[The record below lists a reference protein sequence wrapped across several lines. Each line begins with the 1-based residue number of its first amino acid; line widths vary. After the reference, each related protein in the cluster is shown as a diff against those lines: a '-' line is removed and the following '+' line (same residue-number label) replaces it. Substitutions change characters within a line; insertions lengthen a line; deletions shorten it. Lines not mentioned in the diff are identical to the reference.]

1 MTHNKFHIRKRGNG
15 ERVTPFSK
23 LPKQS
28 ALSLLI
34 CAMTLGAAPASAQD
48 SGEALEEIVITG
60 TYLSRKRQADNP
72 SPTAVIDTGEL
83 AEIGAVNVADIVSNL
98 TINNGSQNNPDAFT
112 QNGTVGSSNFN
123 LRGLG
128 VASTLVLLNGR
139 RQVTSGSLTN
149 DGVNFI
155 DTNSLVPQ
163 IALQRI
169 EIVKDGAAAI
179 YGTDAVA
186 GVVNF
191 ITDNDFKGSA
201 VNVRLATLD
210 GEGDQND
217 ASIEAKFGWGS
228 GNTDFVIAGSYFDRS
243 PLSTAE
249 RRFSRPQD
257 DSSILGN
264 PGSFFL
270 TGIAGGAL
278 PLIDPTGCE
287 SQGGQA
293 NPISSAQPLLDAA
306 GLPFRAGTCGFDFGD
321 FFTLVAEEERVN
333 LFGSVT
339 HDFGN
344 GSEFRAE
351 VAYADYDASRGNS
364 PSFPFLQLG
373 SAVVPANNPGNV
385 FPSALGTALF
395 LGRISGNGGSVSPT
409 SVESETLRVSA
420 ELSGSLFG
428 SDNWQYDIGATY
440 GTNDHLLRTED
451 TVTSRFGNALRGLG
465 GAGCN
470 VATGVPGQGP
480 CQFFNP
486 FATSFSVLPN
496 DPALLDFII
505 DTQVVDSQSDLV
517 VLDAVFNGTIGST
530 AAGEIGLAVGAQYR
544 REDYSRDLDD
554 AISNQDGF
562 AFIIGGPDFADDRD
576 VIALFA
582 ETLIPLTD
590 SLDLSGAIRYED
602 YGGGIGDTIDPKV
615 SLLYRPTDNLAF
627 RTSYS
632 TSFRAPSQFQT
643 GGELTSLRQ
652 IVDPLGGT
660 AFAAVRSLA
669 PASGTRNIQPEES
682 EAINVGVSFSPT
694 DKLSIDVD
702 YWNFE
707 FSDAII
713 QTNEQAIVNADP
725 TGPNVIRSPGGTI
738 LFVFNDFVNASSI
751 ETDGLDIA
759 VRYAF
764 DTNAGTFAPFLD
776 LTQVFNYDIIDPQA
790 GFVEGAGN
798 RNFTNF
804 GSPTPETR
812 FTAGINYATQSVS
825 ARLAYRSVDSF
836 TDDQNDV
843 EIDSFNTVDAQLNYT
858 FNEALNATVG
868 VTNLT
873 NEDPPQVFT
882 NGGFEART
890 HDPRGRILY
899 VQVGMEF

>member
-1 MTHNKFHIRKRGNG
+1 MRYNT
-15 ERVTPFSK
+15 SK
-23 LPKQS
+23 
-28 ALSLLI
+28 
-34 CAMTLGAAPASAQD
+34 TYSAQKKGAQTPL
-48 SGEALEEIVITG
+48 SSIPRKTPLAMLIAAMALTSLPTLAQTENAQSLEEIVVTG

-72 SPTAVIDTGEL
+72 SPTAVLGAGEL
-83 AEIGAVNVADIVSNL
+83 DEIGAVNIADVISNL
-98 TINNGSQNNPDAFT
+98 TINAGSQNNPDAFT

-139 RQVTSGSLTN
+139 RQVNTGALTN
-149 DGVNFI
+149 DGINFV
-155 DTNSLVPQ
+155 DTNALVPQ
-163 IALQRI
+163 IAIERI

-191 ITDNDFKGSA
+191 ITDDDFRGAA

-210 GEGDQND
+210 GDGDQND
-217 ASIEAKFGWGS
+217 ASLEAKFGWGTD
-228 GNTDFVIAGSYFDRS
+228 NTDIVVAGTYFDRS
-243 PLSTAE
+243 PLNTDE

-257 DSSILGN
+257 DSSALGN
-264 PGSFFL
+264 PGAFFL
-270 TGIAGGAL
+270 TGVAGGRL

-287 SQGGQA
+287 SQGGIAQ
-293 NPISSAQPLLDAA
+293 PIASAQPLLDAA

-321 FFTLVAEEERVN
+321 FFTIVAEEERVN
-333 LFGSVT
+333 LYSALT

-344 GSEFRAE
+344 DTEFRAE
-351 VAYADYDASRGNS
+351 IAFADYEARRGNS

-373 SAVVPANNPGNV
+373 SAVVPANNPGNI

-395 LGRISGNGGSVSPT
+395 FGRISGNGGTVSPS
-409 SVESETLRVSA
+409 SVDSETLRVSA
-420 ELSGSLFG
+420 ELSGNLFG
-428 SDNWQYDIGATY
+428 SSNWRYDIGATVAS
-440 GTNDHLLRTED
+440 NEHVLRTED
-451 TVTSRFGNALRGLG
+451 TVTNRFAAALRGFG
-465 GAGCN
+465 GVNCDPNTSA
-470 VATGVPGQGP
+470 PGQNG

-505 DTQVVDSQSDLV
+505 DTQTVTSKSDLV
-517 VLDAVFNGTIGST
+517 VLDAVFNGSIGST
-530 AAGEIGLAVGAQYR
+530 SAGEIGLAVGAQYR
-544 REDYSRDLDD
+544 QEDFDRDLDALSNAD
-554 AISNQDGF
+554 AF
-562 AFIIGGPDFADDRD
+562 AFIIGGSDFADDRD
-576 VIALFA
+576 ITAVFA

-602 YGGGIGDTIDPKV
+602 YGGRIGDTVDPKV
-615 SLLYRPTDNLAF
+615 SLLYRPNERFSL

-632 TSFRAPSQFQT
+632 TSFRAPSQFQV

-652 IVDPLGGT
+652 VNDPLGGT
-660 AFAAVRSLA
+660 AFAAVRSRDPGA
-669 PASGTRNIQPEES
+669 GGRDISPEES
-682 EAINVGVSFSPT
+682 EAINFGVSFEPT
-694 DKLSIDVD
+694 DNLSIDLD
-702 YWNFE
+702 YWRFD
-707 FSDAII
+707 FTDAII

-725 TGPNVIRSPGGTI
+725 TGPNVVRSPGGTI

-759 VRYAF
+759 IRY
-764 DTNAGTFAPFLD
+764 DITGGAGVFSPFLD
-776 LTQVFNYDIIDPQA
+776 LTQVFNYDIQDPQA

-812 FTAGINYATQSVS
+812 FTAGINYTGEKLS
-825 ARLAYRSVDSF
+825 ARLAYRGIDSF
-836 TDDQNDV
+836 NDDQNDR
-843 EIDSFNTVDAQLNYT
+843 EIDSFNTVDAQVNYA
-858 FNEALNATVG
+858 FRDGLSATLG
-868 VTNLT
+868 VTNLS

-890 HDPRGRILY
+890 HDPRGRVLY
-899 VQVGMEF
+899 VQLGMEF